1 MGCQGGSDSEQES
14 NEGAEASRKPQK
26 RARVKIQNNTSK
38 GLDGHFPDVSMSQ
51 SVASS
56 YGCLSLLKKRRS
68 GGKKIMLVL
77 CVCVYLGSSAL
88 GVLN

>member
-38 GLDGHFPDVSMSQ
+38 GLDGHFPDVS
-51 SVASS
+51 ASS

-77 CVCVYLGSSAL
+77 CVCVFR
-88 GVLN
+88 